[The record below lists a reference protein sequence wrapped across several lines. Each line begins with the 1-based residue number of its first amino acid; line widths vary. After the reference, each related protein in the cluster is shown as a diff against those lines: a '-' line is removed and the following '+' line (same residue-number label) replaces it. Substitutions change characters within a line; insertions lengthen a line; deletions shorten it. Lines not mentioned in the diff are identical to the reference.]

1 MKADRP
7 AGEGLGPWWDQYAA
21 TGGVPAF
28 GPEALWREQFTAV
41 FYQVSEGSERSMQ
54 LFQGKFISSLIGS

>member
-21 TGGVPAF
+21 TGGAPAF

-41 FYQVSEGSERSMQ
+41 FYQVSEGSERTMQ
-54 LFQGKFISSLIGS
+54 LF